1 MCRHSKGA
9 MDALVLK
16 WRESDAVGS
25 EQKCKLLQGR
35 WMEKTDDENT
45 SNNTGVENL
54 NMGLRSGVEKT

>member
-25 EQKCKLLQGR
+25 EQRYKSLQGQ
-35 WMEKTDDENT
+35 WMEKNDDENT
-45 SNNTGVENL
+45 SNDASGENL
-54 NMGLRSGVEKT
+54 NDQSGQKR